1 MQFYLRIPKMSFV
14 LLYDPYEYQKYEFE
28 EKIKLCILLVF
39 APSSG
44 EILSY
49 GLEILHA
56 DSSNDVRGQCVS
68 VF

>member
-1 MQFYLRIPKMSFV
+1 MQFYLRIPKISFV
-14 LLYDPYEYQKYEFE
+14 LLYGPYEYQKFEF
-28 EKIKLCILLVF
+28 EKIKLYILLVF
-39 APSSG
+39 AASSG

-56 DSSNDVRGQCVS
+56 DSSHDVRGQFVS